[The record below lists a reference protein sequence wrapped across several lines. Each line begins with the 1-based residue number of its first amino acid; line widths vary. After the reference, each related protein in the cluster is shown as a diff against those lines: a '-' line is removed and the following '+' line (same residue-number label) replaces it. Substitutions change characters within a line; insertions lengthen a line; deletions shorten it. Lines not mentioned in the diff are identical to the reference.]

1 MHFLSYSWEYIPF
14 STLMRNVIHIGKDY
28 HLKSNVNSK
37 MTNVKQMTRQWKP
50 FVSLKTLKIDN
61 LHMNQFEENAEN
73 AESVKI

>member
-1 MHFLSYSWEYIPF
+1 
-14 STLMRNVIHIGKDY
+14 MRNVIHIGNDW

-37 MTNVKQMTRQWKP
+37 MTNVQQMTRQWKP
-50 FVSLKTLKIDN
+50 FVSSETLKIDN

>member
-1 MHFLSYSWEYIPF
+1 
-14 STLMRNVIHIGKDY
+14 MRNVIHIGKDY